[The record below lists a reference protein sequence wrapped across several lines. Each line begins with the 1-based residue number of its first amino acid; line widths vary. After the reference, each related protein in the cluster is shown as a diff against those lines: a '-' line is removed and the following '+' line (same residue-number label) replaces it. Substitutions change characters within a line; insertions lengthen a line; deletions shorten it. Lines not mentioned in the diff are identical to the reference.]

1 MTESPQKLK
10 ELEERINRFKNQDKK
25 EGAHIILARDY
36 NLAVRTA
43 AEFIAPIIISLSI
56 GYMLDMASKKAP
68 IFMIIFVFFGLAAG
82 ILNIY
87 KLYTG
92 IDRNNQ
98 G

>member
-10 ELEERINRFKNQDKK
+10 ELEERISRFKNQNKK
-25 EGAHIILARDY
+25 EGMHISFARDY
-36 NLAVRTA
+36 NLAMRMIT
-43 AEFIAPIIISLSI
+43 EFIAPIIIGLGI
-56 GYMLDMASKKAP
+56 GYILDMVCKTTP
-68 IFMIIFVFFGLAAG
+68 LFMIIFVFFGLAAG

-92 IDRNNQ
+92 IDKSNQ